1 MSIQNRLS
9 EGLIL
14 VSSRLYSFTWNSAL
28 VVTFSCLLPINKK
41 QIKMQSYYKDSLA
54 INVLLV
60 SNLLIYEGMNDSPSS
75 QNSYYLVDDDDDDDG
90 FWILLGM
97 DGRVAV
103 GVAVAG

>member
-1 MSIQNRLS
+1 
-9 EGLIL
+9 
-14 VSSRLYSFTWNSAL
+14 
-28 VVTFSCLLPINKK
+28 
-41 QIKMQSYYKDSLA
+41 LA

-60 SNLLIYEGMNDSPSS
+60 SNLLIYEGMNDSPSV
-75 QNSYYLVDDDDDDDG
+75 QNSYYLVDDDDDGDDG